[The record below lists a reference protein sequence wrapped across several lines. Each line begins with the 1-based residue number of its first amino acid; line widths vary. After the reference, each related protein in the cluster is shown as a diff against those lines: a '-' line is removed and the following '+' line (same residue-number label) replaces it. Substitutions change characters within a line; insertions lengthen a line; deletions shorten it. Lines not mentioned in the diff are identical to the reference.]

1 MNRAFWTVRR
11 QLLLLFGVMLVAA
24 GCVLALDAIYQ
35 HRHET
40 TLNQLYDNALGGQ
53 TAVKTLTDAYGIT
66 VIGVTFKVRNGL
78 MNFDEGIADIDQA
91 RRQIEQ
97 AIAALH
103 AETMPPR
110 QHDLLVTIDKLR
122 IPADAAVAALRTQL
136 QARSIE
142 GVGHFADTQLFPAL
156 DPLLDNLGLLTDL
169 KILDAQTQ
177 LQHDRAQTQR
187 LNYWRIGLSLAA
199 LLIVLVAGNRVLR
212 NVYRGIE
219 QLVRLAKGMR
229 AGDYDMPPD
238 TTIKGEPR
246 EVVEGFL
253 AMREEVKRKNVA
265 LQASETHAQDASRA
279 KSAFLA
285 AMSHE
290 IRTPMIGI
298 TGMLEL
304 LEHTPLDAEQR
315 RSMAIVQ
322 HSAHSLLQIVGD
334 ILDFSKIEAGRME
347 LSMHDI
353 DLRQLVEHTTHNF
366 LGIASSK
373 GLTLELAIGSNL
385 APAYIADPLR
395 LRQILSNFLSNAL
408 KFTRTGGITVRAE
421 RLITLDDGRERIAL
435 RVRDSGIGISDKQR
449 ELLFQPFSQGDSGT
463 ARRFGGTGLGLAIC
477 RQLAEL
483 MGGTIELASKPGAG
497 STFSLVLLLAPG
509 DPSRIEPEQAAA
521 PVKDFPTRPL
531 PSIEEAR
538 REKSLVLVV
547 DDHTTNREVLT
558 RQLAR
563 AGFACETA
571 ADGKEGLRR
580 WRSGN
585 YALVL
590 TDIHMPRMDGYQ
602 LTAAIRATEHAN
614 HLARTPIVAITANVS
629 KGEAENCLALGM
641 DTFLGKPLR
650 IAQLST
656 TLRHWLPHVM
666 FPVTNMQDDPSA
678 KLTNV
683 NTSNNAI
690 AEPAAPVDL
699 ETLREIVGDDATLAR
714 NMLSDFL
721 ASARKDLASLQA
733 ALSAGDLP
741 QATREA
747 HRIKGAAA
755 LIGARDVHLSAANM
769 EHNGRAGDL
778 AAVQAETDSLATAL
792 DALTDWVKA

>member
-1 MNRAFWTVRR
+1 MNRSFWTVRR
-11 QLLLLFGVMLVAA
+11 QLLLLFCVMLAAA
-24 GCVLALDAIYQ
+24 GSVLALDVVYQ

-78 MNFDEGIADIDQA
+78 MSFEDGIARIDHARGQIDQA
-91 RRQIEQ
+91 F
-97 AIAALH
+97 AALH
-103 AETMPPR
+103 AEAMPPR
-110 QHDLLVTIDKLR
+110 QHDLLMAIDKAR
-122 IPADAAVAALRTQL
+122 APADAAIMTLREQLAAH
-136 QARSIE
+136 SIA
-142 GVGHFADTQLFPAL
+142 GLGHFADTRLFPAL

-177 LQHDRAQTQR
+177 LQHDKVQTHR
-187 LNYWRIGLSLAA
+187 LNYWRIALSFGA
-199 LLIVLVAGNRVLR
+199 LLIVLIAGNRVLR
-212 NVYRGIE
+212 NVYNGIE
-219 QLVRLAKGMR
+219 QLVRMAKGMR
-229 AGDYDMPPD
+229 AGDYDMPPGAPV
-238 TTIKGEPR
+238 KGEPR

-304 LEHTPLDAEQR
+304 LEHTSLDAEQR
-315 RSMAIVQ
+315 RGIAIVQ
-322 HSAHSLLQIVGD
+322 KSAQSLLQIIGD

-347 LSMHDI
+347 LAMHDI
-353 DLRQLVEHTTHNF
+353 DLRGLVEHTTNNF
-366 LGIASSK
+366 LGTASSR
-373 GLTLELAIGSNL
+373 GLTLKLVMDDNL

-408 KFTRTGGITVRAE
+408 KFTRSGGITVRVE
-421 RLITLDDGRERIAL
+421 RLVTQDDDRERIAI
-435 RVRDSGIGISDKQR
+435 RVRDSGIGIGEEQR
-449 ELLFQPFSQGDSGT
+449 DLLFQPFSQGDNGT

-483 MGGTIELASKPGAG
+483 MGGTIELTSKPGAG
-497 STFSLVLLLAPG
+497 STFSLVLLLARG
-509 DPSRIEPEQAAA
+509 DPARIEVDRPA
-521 PVKDFPTRPL
+521 PSRKDFPTRPL
-531 PSIEEAR
+531 PSLEEAR
-538 REKSLVLVV
+538 LEKSLVLVV
-547 DDHTTNREVLT
+547 DDHSTNREVLT

-571 ADGKEGLRR
+571 ADGEEGLRR
-580 WRSGN
+580 WRSGD

-602 LTAAIRATEHAN
+602 LTAAIREAELAQ
-614 HLARTPIVAITANVS
+614 HLPRTPIVAITANVS
-629 KGEAENCLALGM
+629 KGEPEHCLAQGM
-641 DTFLGKPLR
+641 DAFLGKPLH
-650 IAQLST
+650 IPQLST
-656 TLRHWLPHVM
+656 TLRHWLPHVV
-666 FPVTNMQDDPSA
+666 FPAPVPQNDQVEETIVVESVASA
-678 KLTNV
+678 D
-683 NTSNNAI
+683 
-690 AEPAAPVDL
+690 PVDL
-699 ETLREIVGDDATLAR
+699 DVLHEITGEDMTLAR

-721 ASARKDLASLQA
+721 VSARKDLANLQA
-733 ALSAGDLP
+733 ALSADDLP
-741 QATREA
+741 KASREA

-755 LIGARDVHLSAANM
+755 LIGARDVHLVAADL
-769 EHNGRAGDL
+769 EREGRAGHVDAMKIDL
-778 AAVQAETDSLATAL
+778 PALSSAL
-792 DALTDWVKA
+792 DALAAWVAA